1 MRNHLTDQF
10 DLMKG
15 TIEKLKGV
23 LFCEV
28 GAEGQGEKLSDQE
41 VLSKAA
47 CILAEHEL
55 ISDQI
60 ARRYA

>member
-1 MRNHLTDQF
+1 MRNHVFDQY
-10 DLMKG
+10 DLMKD

-28 GAEGQGEKLSDQE
+28 GAEVQGEKLSDQE

-47 CILAEHEL
+47 CILAEHE
-55 ISDQI
+55 IVSDQI

>member
-10 DLMKG
+10 DLMKD

-23 LFCEV
+23 LFCEL
-28 GAEGQGEKLSDQE
+28 GAVRQEPKLSDQE
-41 VLSKAA
+41 ALSKAA